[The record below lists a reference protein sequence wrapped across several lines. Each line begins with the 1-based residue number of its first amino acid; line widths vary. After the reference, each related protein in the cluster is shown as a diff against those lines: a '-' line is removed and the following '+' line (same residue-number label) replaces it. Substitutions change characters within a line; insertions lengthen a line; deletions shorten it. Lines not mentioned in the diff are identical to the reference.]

1 MNYLFILLVTM
12 KCYYLL
18 SDILLM
24 KIGRGGKAEGKKRY
38 PAQNIL
44 SID

>member
-1 MNYLFILLVTM
+1 MLSISWM

-18 SDILLM
+18 SNVFLI
-24 KIGRGGKAEGKKRY
+24 KIGRGGKAREGKKRY